1 MPRMKTVVFSAL
13 MVMLALP
20 LAGSAQQ
27 GSAAP
32 QGNAAQASAAA
43 SRGAAAADPRTELV
57 KRLPGSKLEDF
68 RPSPLP
74 GVYEYARGADI
85 LYISADGKFALAG
98 DMYEIASETNL
109 SEKRRREA
117 RLALIAKVPENQMVI
132 FGPREAKHTVTV
144 FTDVDCGY
152 CRKLHAEIARY
163 NQLGIRVR
171 YLFYPREGPDSESW
185 DKAIAVWCSAN
196 RNDALTRAKK
206 GEKIGNPKCA
216 SNPVAKDYELGQE
229 VGLRGTPAIIT
240 ASGELLPGYV
250 PPDMLVKRLEEK
262 S

>member
-1 MPRMKTVVFSAL
+1 MKTAVFSAL

-20 LAGSAQQ
+20 LAGFAQP

-32 QGNAAQASAAA
+32 QGNAAQASALA

-74 GVYEYARGADI
+74 GVYEYARGADV

-117 RLALIAKVPENQMVI
+117 RLALLTKVPENQMVI

>member
-1 MPRMKTVVFSAL
+1 MRRMKTTVFSAL
-13 MVMLALP
+13 IVLLTLP
-20 LAGSAQQ
+20 LGGAAQQ
-27 GSAAP
+27 GSAAQP
-32 QGNAAQASAAA
+32 ASTSAP
-43 SRGAAAADPRTELV
+43 RGATTNDPRAELV
-57 KRLPGSKLEDF
+57 KRLPGSKIEDF

-85 LYISADGKFALAG
+85 LYVSADGKFALAG
-98 DMYEIASETNL
+98 DMYDIANETNL

-152 CRKLHAEIARY
+152 CRKLHSEIARY

-196 RNDALTRAKK
+196 RNEAMTRAKK

-216 SNPVAKDYELGQE
+216 SNPVAKDYELGQD
-229 VGLRGTPAIIT
+229 VGLRGTPTIIT

-250 PPDMLVKRLEEK
+250 SPDMLIKRLEEK

>member
-1 MPRMKTVVFSAL
+1 MRHMKTTVFFAL
-13 MVMLALP
+13 IVLLTLP
-20 LAGSAQQ
+20 LGGATQQ
-27 GSAAP
+27 GSAAQP
-32 QGNAAQASAAA
+32 ASTSAP
-43 SRGAAAADPRTELV
+43 RGATTNDPRAELV
-57 KRLPGSKLEDF
+57 KRLPGSKIEDF

-85 LYISADGKFALAG
+85 LYVSADGKFALAG
-98 DMYEIASETNL
+98 DMYDIANETNL

-152 CRKLHAEIARY
+152 CRKLHSEIARY

-196 RNDALTRAKK
+196 RNEAMTRAKK

-216 SNPVAKDYELGQE
+216 SNPVAKDYELGQD

-250 PPDMLVKRLEEK
+250 SPDMLIKRLEEK

>member
-1 MPRMKTVVFSAL
+1 MPRMKTTVFSL
-13 MVMLALP
+13 LIVLLTLP
-20 LAGSAQQ
+20 LAAFTQQ
-27 GSAAP
+27 SGT
-32 QGNAAQASAAA
+32 AQASTSA
-43 SRGAAAADPRTELV
+43 SRGASASDPRGELV
-57 KRLPGSKLEDF
+57 KRLPGSKIEDF

-98 DMYEIASETNL
+98 DMYDIASETNL

-117 RLALIAKVPENQMVI
+117 RLALIAKVPENRMVI

-152 CRKLHAEIARY
+152 CRKLHSEIARY

-171 YLFYPREGPDSESW
+171 YLLYPREGPDSESW
-185 DKAIAVWCSAN
+185 VKAIAVWCSAN
-196 RNDALTRAKK
+196 RNEAMTRAKK
-206 GEKIGNPKCA
+206 GEKLGNPKCA
-216 SNPVAKDYELGQE
+216 SNPVAKDYELGQD

-250 PPDMLVKRLEEK
+250 PPDMLIKRLEEK